1 MSRQDSSRQRSLFSL
16 AESQVFYEL
25 PLNERTRNFLRLE
38 HLFASVEQAMEQNG
52 DLDGRNAI
60 AGLIDI
66 TDLLARSDIKGELI
80 KELERQH
87 GLLVP
92 LKGSPQVDAARLGHL
107 LERLGALI
115 AGLKSPA
122 CQPGQCLRSDELVT
136 AIRQRVSIP
145 GGACSFDLPALH
157 HWLSRGPEFRARQ
170 LAQWSADLRPI
181 RDGVRLA
188 LSLLRESAH
197 PRPVIA
203 AAGFFHQNIDA
214 ALPCHLVRVGL
225 PMTADCFPEIS
236 GGKHRFTVRF
246 MRQVNTTARPVQV
259 EDDVDFDLQCCV
271 F

>member
-1 MSRQDSSRQRSLFSL
+1 MSRHESSRQRSLFNL

-38 HLFASVEQAMEQNG
+38 HLFATVEQAMEQNG

-60 AGLIDI
+60 VGLIDV
-66 TDLLARSDIKGELI
+66 TDLLARSDIKSELI

-92 LKGSPQVDAARLGHL
+92 LRSSPQVDAARLGHL
-107 LERLGALI
+107 LERLGELI
-115 AGLKSPA
+115 TTLKSPA

-157 HWLSRGPEFRARQ
+157 HWLSRGAEFRARE
-170 LAQWSADLRPI
+170 LAQWAADLRPI
-181 RDGVRLA
+181 KDGVRLA

-197 PRPVIA
+197 PRHVTA
-203 AAGFFHQNIDA
+203 ASGFFNQTIDA
-214 ALPCHLVRVGL
+214 TLPCHLVRVGL
-225 PMTADCFPEIS
+225 PLTADCFPEIS

-246 MRQVNTTARPVQV
+246 MRQMSTTSRPSQV
-259 EDDVDFDLQCCV
+259 EDDIDFDLQCCV